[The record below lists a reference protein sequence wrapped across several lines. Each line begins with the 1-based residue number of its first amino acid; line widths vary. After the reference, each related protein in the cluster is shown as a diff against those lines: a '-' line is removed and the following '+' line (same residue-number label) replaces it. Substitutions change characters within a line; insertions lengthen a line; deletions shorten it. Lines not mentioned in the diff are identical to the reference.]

1 VADSPTPT
9 TAAVGTTKSPSE
21 AAVLLVTGFPGLRAR
36 ALVRQA
42 LGADAELRP
51 LLLVHPER
59 LERAMG
65 VLSSLPG
72 GERARLV
79 GGDPAAIDFGLGRT
93 DYARLA
99 EEVRVV
105 HHVYQVIDL
114 AAPGEVAEAVNVGG
128 AREMIE
134 LCRVAKKL
142 ERVVHYSS
150 VFVSGDRTGIVLER
164 DLHSHQSFRSPV
176 AASLALAEA
185 MLRRHRE
192 VPLTVVR
199 TAQVVGDTESG
210 FVDRLD
216 GLYPLLVFLAN
227 APNDVPLPLPPKID
241 TPLHLVPVDYVAKAA
256 LAAGVLPE
264 TLGETLHLVDPR
276 PLTTR
281 RLLELA
287 AARFGKLLAP
297 GFNPGV
303 LGSLINNPGVGLLA
317 QQLRAVGDLITRDVT
332 YDDAT
337 ATARLAPNG
346 IRCPP
351 LESYLD
357 VLLAHVEARAHDKGS
372 MRPKEPADVVG

>member
-42 LGADAELRP
+42 LGVDAELRP

-185 MLRRHRE
+185 
-192 VPLTVVR
+192 
-199 TAQVVGDTESG
+199 
-210 FVDRLD
+210 
-216 GLYPLLVFLAN
+216 
-227 APNDVPLPLPPKID
+227 
-241 TPLHLVPVDYVAKAA
+241 
-256 LAAGVLPE
+256 AGVLPE

>member
-1 VADSPTPT
+1 
-9 TAAVGTTKSPSE
+9 
-21 AAVLLVTGFPGLRAR
+21 VLLITGFPGLRAR

-42 LGADAELRP
+42 LSADPELHP
-51 LLLVHPER
+51 LLLVHPQSV
-59 LERAMG
+59 ERATAA
-65 VLSSLPG
+65 LSSLPG
-72 GERARLV
+72 GERARIIS
-79 GGDPAAIDFGLGRT
+79 GDPAAIDFGLART
-93 DYARLA
+93 EYAKLA
-99 EEVRVV
+99 EAVRVV
-105 HHVYQVIDL
+105 HHAYQVIDL
-114 AAPGEVAEAVNVGG
+114 AAPGDIAEAVNVGG

-134 LCRVAKKL
+134 LCRVSKTL
-142 ERVVHYSS
+142 ERVVHHSS
-150 VFVSGDRTGIVLER
+150 VFVSGDRTGMVLER
-164 DLHSHQSFRSPV
+164 DLHAHQSFRSPV

-199 TAQVVGDTESG
+199 AAQVVGDTESG
-210 FVDRLD
+210 LVDRLD
-216 GLYPLLVFLAN
+216 GFYPLLVFLAN
-227 APNDVPLPLPPKID
+227 APSDVPLPLPPKID

-281 RLLELA
+281 RVLELA
-287 AARFGKLLAP
+287 AARFGKLLSH

-317 QQLRAVGDLITRDVT
+317 QQLRAVGDLVLRDVT

-337 ATARLAPNG
+337 ATARLAPSG

-351 LESYLD
+351 LASYLD
-357 VLLAHVEARAHDKGS
+357 VLLAHVEVRAHDKLS
-372 MRPKEPADVVG
+372 TRAKEPADVVS